1 VCRLG
6 SFAYNRDKLSTEHAQ
21 QDGATAALHYGDEFF
36 VEIAPDFDPEVA
48 SGNSLSE
55 LFAGATRLTRFAS
68 TPDHNFI
75 QDLTTAG
82 FEGLLCYRIDQHS
95 MIEIDDA
102 ILRTPIVIRNQV
114 ADILSFQFV
123 SHVKRSEF
131 LGKRR
136 NVHDLGP
143 ALIVTAIPRKE
154 TTYRVPKTGIQI
166 RHVVVHTTLSTLL
179 ERMDEALEAYPDWL
193 VEMLAGK
200 HKKPRQRVFFLED
213 VHRDSIWSCF
223 HLPVSGSLLGHW
235 MSAKFDELL
244 CCGLQILKNSQRL
257 ADHNP
262 LDLDLPDGEKIRR
275 ARAILSMDYAN
286 PPTLPT
292 LAHQLGISET
302 RLKSGFKSMH
312 GTTVMQ
318 YCINKRIEAAM
329 LLLKENRHTI
339 SEIGDIVG
347 YEDHSAF
354 SRAFR
359 RHSGYSPKEWRMYR
373 SG

>member
-1 VCRLG
+1 MTMSISLAPAFTEASISATRVAIGARPLG
-6 SFAYNRDKLSTEHAQ
+6 NPAD
-21 QDGATAALHYGDEFF
+21 TAATIS
-36 VEIAPDFDPEVA
+36 V
-48 SGNSLSE
+48 N
-55 LFAGATRLTRFAS
+55 GAAV
-68 TPDHNFI
+68 P
-75 QDLTTAG
+75 
-82 FEGLLCYRIDQHS
+82 
-95 MIEIDDA
+95 A
-102 ILRTPIVIRNQV
+102 I
-114 ADILSFQFV
+114 
-123 SHVKRSEF
+123 
-131 LGKRR
+131 
-136 NVHDLGP
+136 
-143 ALIVTAIPRKE
+143 
-154 TTYRVPKTGIQI
+154 I
-166 RHVVVHTTLSTLL
+166 RH
-179 ERMDEALEAYPDWL
+179 
-193 VEMLAGK
+193 G
-200 HKKPRQRVFFLED
+200 
-213 VHRDSIWSCF
+213 SIVGYQF
-223 HLPVSGSLLGHW
+223 HPEKSQQV
-235 MSAKFDELL
+235 
-244 CCGLQILKNSQRL
+244 GLQILKNSQKL

-286 PPTLPT
+286 PPTLPA
-292 LAHQLGISET
+292 LAQQLGISET